1 MHLHS
6 SLQRMHSIMPD
17 PRTAEQE
24 RGHPVKNSRRFV
36 SVGILARDMDGT
48 LKGITEVN
56 LLKGQG

>member
-1 MHLHS
+1 
-6 SLQRMHSIMPD
+6 MPD